1 MTTIGAGW
9 KKKDKKSNPY
19 YSFSIDKALQPLTI
33 DNTKRLCA
41 YSIAYAPGEKKENSP
56 DLRLD
61 MFVVEPQNEKEIEP
75 NFL

>member
-9 KKKDKKSNPY
+9 KKTDKNNKPY
-19 YSFSIDKALQPLTI
+19 YSFSVDKALQPLTI
-33 DNTKRLCA
+33 DSTKRLCA
-41 YSIAYAPGEKKENSP
+41 YPIAYAPGEKKENSP

-61 MFVVEPQNEKEIEP
+61 MFVIEQEKEIEP

>member
-9 KKKDKKSNPY
+9 KKIDKKSNPY

-41 YSIAYAPGEKKENSP
+41 YPIAYAPGEKKENSP

-61 MFVVEPQNEKEIEP
+61 MFVIEPQEKETEP